1 MPTIHINGAA
11 FYFVESKTGPE
22 TIVFAHGL
30 LWSPRTNSQ

>member
-11 FYFVESKTGPE
+11 FYFEESNTGPE

-30 LWSPRTNSQ
+30 LWSPRTNSE